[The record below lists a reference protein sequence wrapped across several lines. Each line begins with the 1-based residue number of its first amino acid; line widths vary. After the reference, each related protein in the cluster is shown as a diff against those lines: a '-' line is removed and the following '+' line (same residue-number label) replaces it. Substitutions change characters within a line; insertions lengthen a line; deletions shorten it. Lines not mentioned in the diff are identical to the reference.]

1 MQCGPTEEEE
11 ESGSIDEEM
20 GEECTLTSSTQSA
33 AAHANKWCNTYV
45 ALGPG
50 PAACMWSDLAEE
62 EEEES
67 DSNEPEVRGK
77 AGTIFHMHCH
87 VNDSGDDSGML
98 TGANSED
105 ANVPPHSV
113 IFSRAASDLNC
124 KDESCEATSQA
135 VSDWA
140 ASDDKSSSDNRDNSE
155 EDRVDSTF
163 LELEDSQHILNS
175 ALDELHH
182 GHIPT
187 DLGPLAT
194 VDKALDV
201 WNDWDRLQRAS
212 VTLSAMSRNTNFD
225 AVLCAH
231 LTGMVGV
238 LNIYLDPDL
247 QYTWRKASVMVSKVE
262 GKGVNHARMLRQWIL
277 KFIQSEEVP

>member
-1 MQCGPTEEEE
+1 MKKWGRNAPLPVPLKVLQHMPT
-11 ESGSIDEEM
+11 SGA
-20 GEECTLTSSTQSA
+20 TLM
-33 AAHANKWCNTYV
+33 
-45 ALGPG
+45 LLL
-50 PAACMWSDLAEE
+50 DLAQLLACDLTLQRRRRRVTPMSLKWGERLAQ
-62 EEEES
+62 S
-67 DSNEPEVRGK
+67 FTCIAMSMTLAN
-77 AGTIFHMHCH
+77 
-87 VNDSGDDSGML
+87 DSGML

-124 KDESCEATSQA
+124 KDESCEATPQA

-140 ASDDKSSSDNRDNSE
+140 ASDDKSSSDNRNNSE

-225 AVLCAH
+225 AVLRAH